1 MIFRM
6 IYCQRAC
13 KEQEE
18 VTTQSDMADSTP
30 MSFVQQCL
38 QNVIHIGAAF
48 STPSQPR
55 TISVREAA
63 RIQSFPDRYQFT
75 GSMTEQYEQ
84 VGNAVPPLLA
94 KAVGECIQ
102 EMIRRADNECTA
114 PTK

>member
-1 MIFRM
+1 MGQLF
-6 IYCQRAC
+6 
-13 KEQEE
+13 
-18 VTTQSDMADSTP
+18 
-30 MSFVQQCL
+30 
-38 QNVIHIGAAF
+38 H
-48 STPSQPR
+48 PSQPR

-114 PTK
+114 PTNDIVEILDMHQ